1 VPTDDTTETTDEETG
16 KTGGQRDEPPRS
28 EDKSDDKSRPPNAT
42 LIGIAVALLALVSLA
57 IFASKSCGDNVNAAG
72 DGGSPTKL
80 LTDQQAAQ
88 VLAKVGDKTIT
99 LGDYTAALEHMD
111 QFDRLR
117 YQSPERRKELLEE
130 MITVELLAMEA
141 TAKGYDKDPLAQ
153 QELRA
158 ILRDAML
165 AEARKGAPTPAEV
178 PESDVR
184 AWFDAHRAD
193 YKDPER
199 RRVSVVVLNSEAS
212 ANEALALAKKATSPA
227 QWGDVVRSK
236 SLDPQARANVPVDLA
251 GDLGIISPPNDLRGD
266 NPRVPPEVRAAV
278 FAIPDVAGIYD
289 KVVTSGKSFYVVRLT
304 QKIAPHERTYEEAE
318 RSIRVKLAQDK
329 LRAKEDELIAELKKG
344 VKVEIDEAAL
354 ATVKVSSSTP
364 PAASD
369 ASAPTTTL
377 DAGR

>member
-1 VPTDDTTETTDEETG
+1 VVLLIAGVVVTG
-16 KTGGQRDEPPRS
+16 SFAGGC
-28 EDKSDDKSRPPNAT
+28 
-42 LIGIAVALLALVSLA
+42 
-57 IFASKSCGDNVNAAG
+57 KSCNGDQGSDAG
-72 DGGSPTKL
+72 ASPTKL
-80 LTDQQAAQ
+80 LTNEQAAQ

-117 YQSPERRKELLEE
+117 YQSPERRKELLDE

-165 AEARKGAPTPAEV
+165 AEARKGAPTPADI
-178 PESDVR
+178 PESEVR
-184 AWFDAHRAD
+184 AWFDAHSAE

-199 RRVSVVVLNSEAS
+199 RRVSVVTVASESEAQ
-212 ANEALALAKKATSPA
+212 AVLAAAKKTTGST
-227 QWGDVVRSK
+227 QWGELVRSK

-251 GDLGIISPPNDLRGD
+251 GDLGIVSPPGDPRGD
-266 NPRVPPEVRAAV
+266 NARVPPEVRAAV
-278 FAIPDVAGIYD
+278 FAIAELGAVHD
-289 KVVTSGKSFYVVRLT
+289 KVVAAGGRFHVVRLT
-304 QKIAPHERTYEEAE
+304 QTIPPHERSYEEAE

-329 LRAKEDELIAELKKG
+329 LRAKEDDLIAELKKS

-354 ATVKVSSSTP
+354 GTVKVNTGAASSAPGSA
-364 PAASD
+364 PAA
-369 ASAPTTTL
+369 